1 MPEQDIGEHRISEA
15 EARDRL
21 PELIDRALAG
31 ERVQITREGERVA
44 ELCGSASSDLPL
56 PKGRLLTQADLEWLD
71 AHRVGDRARL
81 KEDAGKALSRMRDED
96 WR

>member
-1 MPEQDIGEHRISEA
+1 MAEQDIGEHRISEA

-31 ERVQITREGERVA
+31 ERVQITRGGKPVA
-44 ELCGSASSDLPL
+44 ELRGPDSGESPL
-56 PKGRLLTQADLEWLD
+56 PKGRLLTQADLEWFR
-71 AHRVGDRARL
+71 AHRVGDRTL
-81 KEDAGKALSRMRDED
+81 VKEDAGEAVSRMRDED